1 MFFADYHSHT
11 QFSNDSR
18 TNMREL
24 AQCAYENG
32 ISELCFTDH
41 MDDCCVNDG
50 EPKIRG
56 SVATWDE
63 EYNEFLAVKREME
76 GKIELRLG
84 MELSGYNHMPDLAL
98 KIAKETKG
106 LDFVLASLHNTRS
119 TLDFFYYKFRDLAE
133 CQQIAEEY
141 MKENLEIARLGG
153 FDCMAHI
160 GYFNKCTAR
169 MGFVVR
175 LMDYRDYLE
184 EIFRTLIDK
193 GLGIEINTSG
203 IMNPMGEPIPNLDAL
218 KLYKSL
224 GGEVITVGSD
234 SHGTRFY
241 PGGVKEGYEILKAA
255 GFKYVTT
262 FRERKPEFIKV
273 D

>member
-1 MFFADYHSHT
+1 MLLTDFHSHT
-11 QFSNDSR
+11 QFSSDSR

-24 AQCAYENG
+24 AACAAESG
-32 ISELCFTDH
+32 VSILCFTDH
-41 MDDCCVNDG
+41 MDDCCVNDA

-56 SVATWDE
+56 SVSTWSE
-63 EYNEFLAVKREME
+63 ELREFRAVKEEMK
-76 GKIELRLG
+76 GKIDLRLG
-84 MELSGYNHMPDLAL
+84 MELSGYNHMPELSR
-98 KIAKETKG
+98 KIVSETEG

-119 TLDFFYYKFRDLAE
+119 TLDFFYYKFKDLAE
-133 CQQIAEEY
+133 CQKIASEY
-141 MKENLEIARLGG
+141 MLENLEIAQLGG

-175 LMDYRDYLE
+175 LMDYADILE
-184 EIFRTLIDK
+184 EIFKALIDK

-203 IMNPMGEPIPNLDAL
+203 LLNPMGESIPNLDAL
-218 KLYKSL
+218 KLYRSL
-224 GGEVITVGSD
+224 GGEIVTVGSD

-241 PGGVKEGYEILKAA
+241 PKGIKEGYDILSAA
-255 GFKYVTT
+255 GFKYVTA
-262 FRERKPEFIKV
+262 FRNRKPEFIKI